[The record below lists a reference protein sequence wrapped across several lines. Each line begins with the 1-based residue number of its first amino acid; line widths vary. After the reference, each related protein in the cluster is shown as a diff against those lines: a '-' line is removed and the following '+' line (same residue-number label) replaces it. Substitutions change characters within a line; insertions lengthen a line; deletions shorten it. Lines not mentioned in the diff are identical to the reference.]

1 MILEA
6 MPAVRQLNSREKRE
20 LAVELW
26 NTADREDGE
35 VSVDEALL
43 TLIDQRL
50 TEHEMNPT
58 AVSTWDEVKLRVFG
72 SHGT

>member
-6 MPAVRQLNSREKRE
+6 LPAVRQLNSREKRE

-35 VSVDEALL
+35 VSVDDAML
-43 TLIDQRL
+43 TLIQDRLDQ
-50 TEHEMNPT
+50 HAANPA
-58 AVSTWDEVKLRVFG
+58 AVSTWDQVKQRVFG
-72 SHGT
+72 GHGA